1 MWDHLKNINL
11 LGTDN
16 NPNTPT
22 SAYDILC
29 HYKNL
34 EPHQQSHTRDES
46 TEAYYQRFEVAISTS
61 ELAKTN
67 GKTYM
72 KLNKTY
78 AGGNDENGTKRFQ
91 AMHLL
96 MSTNSEL

>member
-1 MWDHLKNINL
+1 MFTKIKICTSS
-11 LGTDN
+11 TD
-16 NPNTPT
+16 PT
-22 SAYDILC
+22 SNGYYSEVMARRKVLC
-29 HYKNL
+29 L
-34 EPHQQSHTRDES
+34 QQGRDES